1 MFSHIL
7 CATDLSPRSD
17 EALRVAVHMT
27 AKYDAQLTIL
37 NVHEEFMDKEEMMML
52 RVSVEKMQ
60 ERFREIAL
68 KCKEQM
74 QKLVTAVGVE
84 DIKVEYLVREGKPE
98 DMILKMAQD
107 LAAEI
112 QEPNTPLIVMGTNAR
127 ESLMERL
134 LGTVADHVVRHAT
147 CPVLVIPYLSA

>member
-17 EALRVAVHMT
+17 EALRVAVHMA

-68 KCKEQM
+68 KCKQQM

-107 LAAEI
+107 MAAGL

-147 CPVLVIPYLSA
+147 CPVLVIPYLSE

>member
-17 EALRVAVHMT
+17 EALRVAVHMA

-60 ERFREIAL
+60 ERFRGIAL
-68 KCKEQM
+68 KCKRQM

-107 LAAEI
+107 LAAGL

-147 CPVLVIPYLSA
+147 CPVLVIPYLSE

>member
-1 MFSHIL
+1 MYSHIL

-17 EALRVAVHMT
+17 EALRVAVHMA

-68 KCKEQM
+68 KCKQQM

-107 LAAEI
+107 LAAGL

-147 CPVLVIPYLSA
+147 CPVLVIPYLSE